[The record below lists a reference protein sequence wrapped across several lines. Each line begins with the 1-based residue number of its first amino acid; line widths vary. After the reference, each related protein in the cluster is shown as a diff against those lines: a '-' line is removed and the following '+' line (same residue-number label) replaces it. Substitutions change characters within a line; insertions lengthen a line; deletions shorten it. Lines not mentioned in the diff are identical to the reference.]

1 MPDAQRL
8 LHKRQRFEPAVVTI
22 NGHETACYL
31 GETVATVLLATGVG
45 AFRRTASGAPRR
57 PVCNMGV
64 CFDCIVTIDGVQGQR
79 SCMITVLNGM
89 QIEVADDV

>member
-8 LHKRQRFEPAVVTI
+8 LQKRQRFESAVVII
-22 NGHETACYL
+22 NGQETPCYA
-31 GETVATVLLATGVG
+31 GETVATVLLAAGVG

-64 CFDCIVTIDGVQGQR
+64 CFDCIVTIDGMQGLR
-79 SCMITVLNGM
+79 SCMTTVRSGM
-89 QIEVADDV
+89 QIEVADHV